1 MVTYRIKT
9 VVTST
14 GERLP
19 MLLGREGAP
28 VWGAT
33 LFTLTELRAR
43 NRSSSTIENALNAL
57 IVLQLFVE
65 QREIDLQKRMAVGA
79 LFRLDEVEDLVR
91 TCRLSLAEIRQAA
104 SQQQRRLNAVKLSL
118 ERFRSRGSAP
128 TSKELVPA
136 LVATRLRYIRD
147 YLNWLAV
154 NRMSRLDAA
163 SAERSVLSESARLLF
178 QAIEARL
185 PLVTSRDHLTARE
198 GLEPEVVAELLR
210 ITACDCSDN
219 PWFEEHARR
228 RNELLILWLFHLGLR
243 RGELL
248 GVRVSDID
256 FRAGTV
262 MIARRADDVADPR
275 RSQPNAKTR
284 ARVLALSPS
293 LLDKTSKYVI
303 ESRARV
309 PSARKHQFLFVASG
323 TGMPLSIAAFAKIF
337 SVMRSKSKTMPRNL
351 FAHILRH
358 TWNDRFS
365 EEMDRRAVPE
375 ELEKKTRAYLMGW
388 SETSGSAATY
398 TRRHVRKRAEQAS
411 LAMQQKILQGGED
424 DA

>member
-1 MVTYRIKT
+1 MGSYRIKL
-9 VVTST
+9 VVTSI

-33 LFTLTELRAR
+33 LFALTELRAR
-43 NRSSSTIENALNAL
+43 NRSSSTIENALRAL
-57 IVLQLFVE
+57 IVLQLFLE
-65 QREIDLQKRMAVGA
+65 LRGIDLQKRMAAGT
-79 LFRLDEVEDLVR
+79 LLRQDEVDDLVR
-91 TCRLSLAEIRQAA
+91 TCRLSLTEIRQTA
-104 SQQQRRLNAVKLSL
+104 SQQFRPLNAIKLSL
-118 ERFRSRGSAP
+118 ERFRSRGSAAA
-128 TSKELVPA
+128 SDELVPA

-147 YLNWLAV
+147 YLNWVVA
-154 NRMSRLDAA
+154 NRMSQLDAA
-163 SAERSVLSESARLLF
+163 SAERLALGESVRMLT

-185 PLVTSRDHLTARE
+185 PLVASRDHLTARE

-219 PWFEEHARR
+219 PWLNEHARR

-248 GVRVSDID
+248 GIRVSDID

-262 MIARRADDVADPR
+262 MIARRADDVVDPR

-309 PSARKHQFLFVASG
+309 LGARKHQFLFVASD
-323 TGMPLSIAAFAKIF
+323 TGMPLSIPAFAKIF
-337 SVMRSKSKTMPRNL
+337 SELRMKSRKMPRNL

-398 TRRHVRKRAEQAS
+398 TRRHVRKRAEQVS
-411 LAMQQKILQGGED
+411 LAMQQKILEGGED
-424 DA
+424 DT